1 MDCGTTAWG
10 ILLHLQSL
18 FCQGRILMY
27 VINNIHQKQVD
38 KKVDIVPLTYRIDFG
53 KDAID
58 RVVTEELEKDV

>member
-1 MDCGTTAWG
+1 
-10 ILLHLQSL
+10 
-18 FCQGRILMY
+18 MY
-27 VINNIHQKQVD
+27 VINNIHQKQMD